1 MIAHRG
7 GGRERVVGALLAAP
21 LGTAAP
27 ASFRYPF
34 ASCYNGRAV
43 PETMLAAFSGG
54 KEKIEVREAPVPSPA
69 PGEVLLRV
77 RACGICGSDLHFY
90 RGQLP
95 MLPTVSPGHEFA
107 GEVVEAGEGV
117 EGFAPGRRVVVEP
130 LRTCR
135 ECDYCRTG
143 NHQLCPR
150 RVLLGTFAPGG
161 LAEYVA
167 VPAYTLYPLPDDM
180 DFELA
185 ALVEPLAVV
194 VHALHLVDLAFGD
207 RVVVLGSGTIGVMT
221 ALAARA
227 LGAAEVAVTYRYEH
241 QARAALAAGATRA
254 IPAEEAS
261 ALADAKPD
269 VVVETVGGHAETLG
283 QAVGLARPG
292 GRVSILGL
300 FTGPVQVNALAMML
314 NEVRMAA
321 AIMYCRAR
329 RLTDF
334 EAALRMIEADPERA
348 RGIITHRFPLAEADQ
363 AFRTAVDKSTASI
376 KVQVIP

>member
-1 MIAHRG
+1 
-7 GGRERVVGALLAAP
+7 
-21 LGTAAP
+21 
-27 ASFRYPF
+27 
-34 ASCYNGRAV
+34 
-43 PETMLAAFSGG
+43 MLAAFSGG
-54 KEKIEVREAPVPSPA
+54 KEKIEVRETPVPSPG

-77 RACGICGSDLHFY
+77 RVCGICGSDLHVY
-90 RGQLP
+90 RGELP
-95 MLPTVSPGHEFA
+95 IPPTISLGHEFA
-107 GEVVEAGEGV
+107 GEVVESGDGV

-167 VPAYTLYPLPDDM
+167 VPAYTLYPLLDGL
-180 DFELA
+180 DFELG

-194 VHALHLVDLAFGD
+194 VHGLHLVDLSRGD
-207 RVVVLGSGTIGVMT
+207 RVVVLGCGTIGVMT

-227 LGAAEVAVTYRYEH
+227 LGAAEVTVTYRYEH
-241 QARAALAAGATRA
+241 QARAALAAGATRVV
-254 IPAEEAS
+254 PAGDAS
-261 ALADAKPD
+261 ALVGEKPD

-283 QAVGLARPG
+283 QAVGLVRPG

-300 FTGPVQVNALAMML
+300 FTGPVQVNALTMML
-314 NEVRMAA
+314 NEVRTAG
-321 AIMYCRAR
+321 AITYCRSR

-334 EAALRMIEADPERA
+334 EAALGMIGADPERA
-348 RGIITHRFPLAEADQ
+348 RGIITHRFPLAEAQQ
-363 AFRTAVDKSTASI
+363 AFLAAADKSSASI

>member
-1 MIAHRG
+1 
-7 GGRERVVGALLAAP
+7 
-21 LGTAAP
+21 
-27 ASFRYPF
+27 
-34 ASCYNGRAV
+34 
-43 PETMLAAFSGG
+43 MLAAFSGG
-54 KEKIEVREAPVPSPA
+54 KGKIEVREAPVPSA
-69 PGEVLLRV
+69 GPGEVLLGV
-77 RACGICGSDLHFY
+77 RACGICGSDLHVY
-90 RGQLP
+90 RGELP
-95 MLPTVSPGHEFA
+95 VPPAISLGHEFA
-107 GEVVEAGEGV
+107 GEVVEAGDGV

-143 NHQLCPR
+143 NHQLCSR

-167 VPAYTLYPLPDDM
+167 VPAYTLYPLPDAL

-194 VHALHLVDLAFGD
+194 VHALHLVDLAYGD

-227 LGAAEVAVTYRYEH
+227 LGAADVTVTYRYEH

-254 IPAEEAS
+254 VAADEAS
-261 ALADAKPD
+261 GLAGEKPD
-269 VVVETVGGHAETLG
+269 VVVETVGGHAATLG
-283 QAVGLARPG
+283 QAVGLVRPG

-300 FTGPVQVNALAMML
+300 FTGPVQVNALMMML
-314 NEVRMAA
+314 NEVRTAC
-321 AIMYCRAR
+321 AIMYCRSR
-329 RLTDF
+329 RPTDF

-348 RGIITHRFPLAEADQ
+348 RAIVTHRFPLSEAAEAF
-363 AFRTAVDKSTASI
+363 ATAADKKSGSL
-376 KVQVIP
+376 KVQVHP